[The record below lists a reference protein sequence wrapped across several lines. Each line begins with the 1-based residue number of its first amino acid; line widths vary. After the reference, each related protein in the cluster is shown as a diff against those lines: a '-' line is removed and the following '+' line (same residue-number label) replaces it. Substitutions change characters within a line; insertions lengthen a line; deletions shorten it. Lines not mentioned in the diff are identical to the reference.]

1 MDGEN
6 NGKPENP
13 MTKWMIWGYHYF
25 RKHPFCREFFVEEK
39 NKKQSSCGPCFYREI
54 HLIQDSAVLKFLPN
68 RWKTN
73 TPLLEWTPKRVLF
86 FFRVITCVFLL
97 QEILAHVFLVSKD
110 SACKVDRCH
119 LILIFCIKFTSLLS
133 FAFHLVGS
141 NNTSTRNRNQP
152 TKTKKK
158 HHHSDSQQTPN
169 WQLFWWMVVSND
181 ILFSMY
187 YICKTSRRFWGYPPT
202 ASPLP
207 WTLPHPEKVVWMFFA
222 ASDIAWL
229 GGVHSEIK
237 CESFTKINQLNQDPI
252 HIMSSS
258 FPACCCCCCC
268 CRHPFY

>member
-1 MDGEN
+1 M
-6 NGKPENP
+6 NGLL
-13 MTKWMIWGYHYF
+13 
-25 RKHPFCREFFVEEK
+25 REFCFSFA
-39 NKKQSSCGPCFYREI
+39 SSHVF
-54 HLIQDSAVLKFLPN
+54 
-68 RWKTN
+68 
-73 TPLLEWTPKRVLF
+73 
-86 FFRVITCVFLL
+86 FLL

-187 YICKTSRRFWGYPPT
+187 YICKISRRFWGYPPT

>member
-1 MDGEN
+1 MGVSTKKIGGKPPKWMVKIMEN
-6 NGKPENP
+6 PENP
-13 MTKWMIWGYHYF
+13 IKMGWFGDTILFGNI
-25 RKHPFCREFFVEEK
+25 PFCREFFVEEK

-68 RWKTN
+68 RWKKN

-158 HHHSDSQQTPN
+158 IIIQIPN
-169 WQLFWWMVVSND
+169 KHQIGSYFGGWW
-181 ILFSMY
+181 
-187 YICKTSRRFWGYPPT
+187 
-202 ASPLP
+202 
-207 WTLPHPEKVVWMFFA
+207 
-222 ASDIAWL
+222 
-229 GGVHSEIK
+229 
-237 CESFTKINQLNQDPI
+237 
-252 HIMSSS
+252 
-258 FPACCCCCCC
+258 
-268 CRHPFY
+268 